1 MQTVSL
7 EITGMTCGHCVAAV
21 DRALKQVPGVSAA
34 KVEIGRAT
42 VIVDPETATTEAI
55 VDAVEDAG
63 YAATV
68 V

>member
-21 DRALKQVPGVSAA
+21 DKALKQVQGVSAA

-42 VIVDPETATTEAI
+42 VTVDPKVATTDAI

-63 YAATV
+63 YSATV

>member
-21 DRALKQVPGVSAA
+21 DKALKTLPGVSAA
-34 KVEIGRAT
+34 NVEIGRAT
-42 VIVDPETATTEAI
+42 VTVDPKVATTDAI

-63 YAATV
+63 YSATV